1 MKKKDQTPALLK
13 FVRWAYPRVEK
24 VAPGLAHRYFVR
36 LFFRPVR
43 YPVPEKEKK
52 AESFAQPFTFA
63 AAGKRIQAY
72 TWSPTPVAGPPAGS
86 PYVLVVH
93 GWSGRATQFR
103 RFIKP
108 LLAKGYSVIGF
119 DGPAHGHSQ
128 GTTTHIVEFEETLQ
142 KIIAL
147 KGIPEAIIAH
157 SFGGGAVLMAAMH
170 GLPVKKLINIASPT
184 IGDEIIQTYLRAIQ
198 GSPAT
203 GTFFKAYVL
212 RTYGK
217 PFDEFT
223 ALHFI
228 RHLPAPLPLMLVHDA
243 GDREVSLAHAEALVR
258 VYPAARL
265 LRTEGLGHTRILKDD
280 EVIRACETFIT
291 TPSSQ

>member
-1 MKKKDQTPALLK
+1 MKKTDKTPPILK
-13 FVRWAYPRVEK
+13 FVRWAYPRLEK
-24 VAPGLAHRYFVR
+24 IAPGLAHRYFVR

-43 YPVPEKEKK
+43 YPLPEKEKK
-52 AESFAQPFTFA
+52 AESFAQPFTFQA
-63 AAGKRIQAY
+63 ANKRIQGH
-72 TWSPTPVAGPPAGS
+72 TWGPAGS
-86 PYVLVVH
+86 PYVLLVH

-128 GTTTHIVEFEETLQ
+128 GNQTHIREFEEVLQ
-142 KIIAL
+142 NIVAL
-147 KGIPEAIIAH
+147 KGVPEAVIAH

-184 IGDEIIQTYLRAIQ
+184 LGDEIINTYLRAIQ

-203 GTFFKAYVL
+203 GTFFKDFVL
-212 RTYGK
+212 RTYGQ

-228 RHLPAPLPLMLVHDA
+228 RHLPTPLPLMLVHDA
-243 GDREVSLAHAEALVR
+243 NDREVSLAHAEALTR
-258 VYPAARL
+258 VYPSAKL
-265 LRTEGLGHTRILKDD
+265 LRTKGLGHTRILKDN

>member
-1 MKKKDQTPALLK
+1 MKKKDRTPAILK
-13 FVRWAYPRVEK
+13 LTRWAYPRIEK
-24 VAPGLAHRYFVR
+24 IAPGIAHRYFVR

-43 YPVPEKEKK
+43 YPLPEKEKK
-52 AESFAQPFTFA
+52 AESFAQPFSFEA
-63 AAGKRIQAY
+63 ANKRIQAY
-72 TWSPTPVAGPPAGS
+72 AWGPATS

-103 RFIKP
+103 RFVKP

-128 GTTTHIVEFEETLQ
+128 GSQTHIVEFEDTLK
-142 KIIAL
+142 KIVAL
-147 KGIPEAIIAH
+147 KGIPEAVIAH
-157 SFGGGAVLMAAMH
+157 SFGGGAVLMAAMN
-170 GLPVKKLINIASPT
+170 GLPVKKLINISSPT
-184 IGDEIIQTYLRAIQ
+184 IGDEIIATYLRAIQ

-203 GTFFKAYVL
+203 GTYFKDFVL
-212 RTYGK
+212 RTYGR
-217 PFDEFT
+217 PFDQFT

-243 GDREVSLAHAEALVR
+243 SDREVSLAHAEALVR
-258 VYPAARL
+258 VYPAAKL
-265 LRTEGLGHTRILKDD
+265 FRTEGLGHTRILKDN

-291 TPSSQ
+291 TQSSQ

>member
-1 MKKKDQTPALLK
+1 MKKKDKTPALLK
-13 FVRWAYPRVEK
+13 FVRWAYPRVERI
-24 VAPGLAHRYFVR
+24 APGLAHRYFVR
-36 LFFRPVR
+36 LFFGPVR

-52 AESFAQPFTFA
+52 AGSFAQCFTFE
-63 AAGKRIQAY
+63 AAGKRIQGY
-72 TWSPTPVAGPPAGS
+72 TWGRADS

-119 DGPAHGHSQ
+119 DGPAHGRSQ
-128 GTTTHIVEFEETLQ
+128 GSTTHIVEFEETLQ
-142 KIIAL
+142 KIVAL
-147 KGIPEAIIAH
+147 KGVPEAVIAH

-228 RHLPAPLPLMLVHDA
+228 RHLPASLPLMLVHDA
-243 GDREVSLAHAEALVR
+243 SDREVPLAHAEALMR
-258 VYPAARL
+258 IYPSARL

-280 EVIRACETFIT
+280 KVIRACETFIT